1 MNLSAWLGFVFGSTI
16 IIYLFRMLFL
26 FLLRKFLN
34 VPENRKSKNLMLI
47 ASVVFTTLLYW
58 VMGGEFN
65 PMYLVSGVIIFLLGL
80 IPSRN
85 KEIKDVS

>member
-1 MNLSAWLGFVFGSTI
+1 MNLSAWLGFVFGSI
-16 IIYLFRMLFL
+16 VVVYLIRMLFL
-26 FLLRKFLN
+26 FLLRKFLG
-34 VPENRKSKNLMLI
+34 VQEDRKSKNFMLI
-47 ASVVFTTLLYW
+47 ASIVFTTLFYW

-65 PMYLVSGVIIFLLGL
+65 PMYFFGGVIIFLLGL